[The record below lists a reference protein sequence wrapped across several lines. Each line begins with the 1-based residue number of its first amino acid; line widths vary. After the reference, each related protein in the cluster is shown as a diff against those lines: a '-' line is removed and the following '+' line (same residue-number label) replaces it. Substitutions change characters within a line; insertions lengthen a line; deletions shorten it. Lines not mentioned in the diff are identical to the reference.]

1 MFKRLAKSGLADL
14 AFGGFLQPLRMA
26 QRGAGFSIASH
37 SNDNLPGLRRPRG
50 QRRIPTPALA
60 CHWFDRNGR
69 LECRWH
75 AETDDAPD
83 GAIDGRRTIR
93 TAEAVP
99 RAVACTSQN
108 DANQLLT
115 VLSFVAVANY
125 SQ

>member
-1 MFKRLAKSGLADL
+1 MFKTLAKSWLAPSRRP
-14 AFGGFLQPLRMA
+14 APGPRPA
-26 QRGAGFSIASH
+26 ITH
-37 SNDNLPGLRRPRG
+37 CNDNLPGFRRSAARK
-50 QRRIPTPALA
+50 RRAPALA
-60 CHWFDRNGR
+60 CHWVDRNGR

-83 GAIDGRRTIR
+83 GAIDSRRTIR

-115 VLSFVAVANY
+115 VLSFVAVAYY